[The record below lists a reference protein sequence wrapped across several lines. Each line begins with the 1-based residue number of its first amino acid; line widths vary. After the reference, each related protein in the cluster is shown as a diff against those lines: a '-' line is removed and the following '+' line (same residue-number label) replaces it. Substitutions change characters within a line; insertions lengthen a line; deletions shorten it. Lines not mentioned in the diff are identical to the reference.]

1 MKAKF
6 SKSLVH
12 IYGIESQ
19 QAFHE
24 FHVSNTA
31 SLLHFVCSL
40 CMGIVG
46 TLAALLAQNRSR
58 LEAADPVQLSGFTEL
73 CMLGPPCSGPSTP
86 MKWAAKGVRF
96 GRPGGT
102 PNQLMAGT
110 SGWLALQRFQ
120 TTAAILLLSVAFVHS
135 IISLWGRLKYYSISM
150 GWKLIAQLPN
160 VRFLVH
166 YQDDKRKLH
175 HVLCTFQGFGGL

>member
-1 MKAKF
+1 
-6 SKSLVH
+6 
-12 IYGIESQ
+12 
-19 QAFHE
+19 
-24 FHVSNTA
+24 
-31 SLLHFVCSL
+31 
-40 CMGIVG
+40 MGIVG

-120 TTAAILLLSVAFVHS
+120 TTAAILLLSATWPAPAAEMPRDIKGDHFLPDSACCSYVENPDESRIYQNLVACAV
-135 IISLWGRLKYYSISM
+135 
-150 GWKLIAQLPN
+150 
-160 VRFLVH
+160 
-166 YQDDKRKLH
+166 DKHKDKSD
-175 HVLCTFQGFGGL
+175 VLQPFQSD